1 MRSTENVRRTIDV
14 VLSDN
19 TTGRASLL
27 YQHRIGTDTG
37 VSVFKTYLL
46 LPLEPKYERKLQAE
60 DTQFTDSL

>member
-1 MRSTENVRRTIDV
+1 MRRAIDV

-27 YQHRIGTDTG
+27 YQYRIGTDTG

-60 DTQFTDSL
+60 DT